1 MMGLLIAGM
10 IHHMEYDD
18 KTKEPS
24 PCLSEQQK
32 IKYHNTLRHSASDCE
47 YMVGNGKKVTRLE
60 DRDIIALFDAR
71 SEQAIDE
78 LGKKHGGYAK
88 KVAFNILHD
97 AQDAEETVN
106 DTYLAVWNTIPPQNP
121 DPLRTYVCR
130 IARNL
135 AVTRLRE
142 KTAEKRNGSY
152 DAALDELAE
161 VLSAQETVESACAA
175 AELTAAIDAF
185 LDAVSYDDRYM
196 FMRRFWYGDS
206 VSDIAAAMRM
216 GPHRVTVRLSR
227 IRKRLSDYLKK
238 EGLLQ

>member
-1 MMGLLIAGM
+1 M
-10 IHHMEYDD
+10 I
-18 KTKEPS
+18 
-24 PCLSEQQK
+24 
-32 IKYHNTLRHSASDCE
+32 
-47 YMVGNGKKVTRLE
+47 GNGKKVTWLE
-60 DRDIIALFDAR
+60 DREIIALFHAR
-71 SEQAIDE
+71 CEQAIDE
-78 LGKKHGGYAK
+78 LGKKHGAYAK

-135 AVTRLRE
+135 AVSRLRE

-161 VLSAQETVESACAA
+161 VLAASETVESACAA

-185 LDAVSYDDRYM
+185 LDTVSYDDRYM
-196 FMRRFWYGDS
+196 FMRRYWYGDS
-206 VSDIAAAMRM
+206 VSDIAATMRM